1 MDKTKI
7 NSKPPLNDTFDLE
20 EFNIYTK
27 VSDLP
32 LTETPAYLE
41 EGINGICTG
50 GSALFNVFYNKRK
63 VTQNDLVT
71 IFPYQLAS
79 ITEIS
84 NDFSI
89 VFFKVPKKLFLDTIR
104 GVYRPTLDYFF
115 YMRKYYS
122 FPMCE
127 EECKRFIHFCHIL
140 TFRAD
145 IPCNFF
151 RRESIM
157 SLLRVF
163 YWDIYVG
170 YKNNPK
176 ATQSIK
182 YTRKEKLVFD
192 FFCLIIEYHSVS
204 RDVAFYAE
212 KMCIS
217 PKYLTMLVTD
227 NTGRSAKE
235 WIVEYTIIEI
245 KALLR
250 DSNFEIKEIVS
261 QTNFQSSST
270 MTRFFREHTG
280 ITPSEYRENIII

>member
-63 VTQNDLVT
+63 VTKNDLVT

-280 ITPSEYRENIII
+280 ITPSEYRKNIII

>member
-7 NSKPPLNDTFDLE
+7 NSTPPLNDTFDWE

-27 VSDLP
+27 AGDLP

-41 EGINGICTG
+41 EGINGVCTG
-50 GSALFNVFYNKRK
+50 GSALFNVFNNKRK

-84 NDFSI
+84 HDFSI

-122 FPMCE
+122 CPMCE
-127 EECKRFIHFCHIL
+127 EECKRFIHFCHLL

-163 YWDIYVG
+163 YWDIYVN
-170 YKNNPK
+170 YRNNPN

-192 FFCLIIEYHSVS
+192 FFCLIIEYHSIS

-227 NTGRSAKE
+227 HTGRSAKE

-261 QTNFQSSST
+261 RTNFQSNST

-280 ITPSEYRENIII
+280 LTPSEYRENLVI

>member
-63 VTQNDLVT
+63 VTKNDLVT

-192 FFCLIIEYHSVS
+192 FFCLIIEYHSIS

-280 ITPSEYRENIII
+280 ITPSEYRKNIII

>member
-63 VTQNDLVT
+63 VTKNDLVT